1 MNKAEP
7 SEAVMVQS
15 PQDSFGA
22 MVQRAID
29 KGVPV
34 ETMERLLAMYEKLQA
49 RQAKAAFDAALASF
63 QGECPTI
70 AKTTKVLNKDGR
82 SVRYRYAPL
91 DEIVGQIKG
100 LLQKHGFSYS
110 VDAGMEPGFIRATCR
125 VTHQLGHSE
134 ASSFAVP
141 IDRDAFMNPAQK
153 VASALTFAKRYA
165 FCNGFGILTGD
176 EDDDSRAS
184 HAEPAEQKAQPKTP
198 AAKPTPKAA
207 TEKTRDWFL
216 PQLCVE
222 FELSDIENWARH
234 RGYLEAGVGLDQ
246 WPLAKV
252 PTTRELVAKLKA
264 DLAEFIKAKQ
274 PTDKLTPQGQL
285 KAFCTAAGFS
295 FEEWLA
301 WAVGS
306 GNLEEDASYIDFDAV
321 PAEVAARIYKSAKAM
336 LKGLQAGRAAAEHPE
351 DNPPE

>member
-70 AKTTKVLNKDGR
+70 AKTTKVLNKDG
-82 SVRYRYAPL
+82 
-91 DEIVGQIKG
+91 
-100 LLQKHGFSYS
+100 

>member
-1 MNKAEP
+1 MNNPDEGI
-7 SEAVMVQS
+7 VVQHRV

-125 VTHQLGHSE
+125 VTHRLGHSE
-134 ASSFAVP
+134 ISSFAVP

-184 HAEPAEQKAQPKTP
+184 HAEPAEQKAQ
-198 AAKPTPKAA
+198 APKAPAIPTSKVA

-216 PQLCVE
+216 RQLCQD
-222 FELSDIENWARH
+222 FEIGDLETWARK
-234 RGYLEAGVGLDQ
+234 RGYLDGETSLEN

-264 DLAEFIKAKQ
+264 DLAEFINAKQQ

-285 KAFCTAAGFS
+285 AAFCTAAFK
-295 FEEWLA
+295 
-301 WAVGS
+301 S
-306 GNLEEDASYIDFDAV
+306 GMSLRASKCI
-321 PAEVAARIYKSAKAM
+321 PSSATSRASS
-336 LKGLQAGRAAAEHPE
+336 AAAQETADTRWRDATARSSSRASRPARAT
-351 DNPPE
+351 DRRPACATST